1 MIDTARVVSAEGAA
15 LVERQTTALFG
26 DIKELTQQMQVR
38 LIEHCGVVD
47 GAYRVVLLSAVA
59 GINVCVCRVQQQKS
73 RI

>member
-38 LIEHCGVVD
+38 
-47 GAYRVVLLSAVA
+47 
-59 GINVCVCRVQQQKS
+59 
-73 RI
+73 